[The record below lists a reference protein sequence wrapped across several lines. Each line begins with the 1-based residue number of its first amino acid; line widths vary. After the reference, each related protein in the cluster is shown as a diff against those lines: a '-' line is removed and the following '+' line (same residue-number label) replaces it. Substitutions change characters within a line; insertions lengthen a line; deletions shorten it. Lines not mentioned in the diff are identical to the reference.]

1 MHNKFHCIL
10 VASLLLVLTGPFAA
24 ISAQNTSEAS
34 SQASS
39 QKKEI
44 LQELNSAVPGK
55 GRVAVY
61 EDESISG
68 VLGRPMTPHRTV
80 YTNSDG
86 SMQYHKMRGF
96 KIQAFSG
103 NDQRT
108 SKNEASRKQSQI
120 NNMFPEHETVVL
132 FDSPFWR
139 LRVGNF
145 TTREE
150 AEAVMQELR
159 RTFPSFGKEMYIV
172 VDEVKIP
179 IN

>member
-1 MHNKFHCIL
+1 MKRYLLYSI
-10 VASLLLVLTGPFAA
+10 SLLLLLV
-24 ISAQNTSEAS
+24 SAGT
-34 SQASS
+34 QAQTTV

-44 LQELNSAVPGK
+44 LQELNAVVPGK
-55 GRVAVY
+55 GRVTVY
-61 EDESISG
+61 EDESISH
-68 VLGRPMTPHRTV
+68 VLGRPMAPPRTV
-80 YTNSDG
+80 YTNADG
-86 SMQYHKMRGF
+86 TVRYYKMRGY
-96 KIQAFSG
+96 KIQVFSG

-108 SKNEASRKQSQI
+108 SKNEALRKQNQI
-120 NNMFPEHETVVL
+120 NKAFPELETVVL

-145 TTREE
+145 ATREE
-150 AEAVMQELR
+150 AEEVMEELR

>member
-1 MHNKFHCIL
+1 MHNKFHSIL
-10 VASLLLVLTGPFAA
+10 FASVLMILSGPYFLV
-24 ISAQNTSEAS
+24 SAQNVSETS
-34 SQASS
+34 SQGSS

-44 LQELNSAVPGK
+44 LQELNAVVPGK
-55 GRVAVY
+55 GRVTVY
-61 EDESISG
+61 EDESISR
-68 VLGRPMTPHRTV
+68 VLGRPMAPTRPV
-80 YTNSDG
+80 YTSADG
-86 SMQYHKMRGF
+86 STQFHKMRGF

-108 SKNEASRKQSQI
+108 SKNEAIRKQTQI
-120 NNMFPEHETVVL
+120 NNLFPEHETVVL

-159 RTFPSFGKEMYIV
+159 KAFPSFGKEMYIV

-179 IN
+179 VN

>member
-1 MHNKFHCIL
+1 MHKKCHCIL
-10 VASLLLVLTGPFAA
+10 VASLVLVLTGPFAA
-24 ISAQNTSEAS
+24 ISAQNASEAS

>member
-1 MHNKFHCIL
+1 MKRYLHYSIFL
-10 VASLLLVLTGPFAA
+10 LLLLV
-24 ISAQNTSEAS
+24 SAST
-34 SQASS
+34 QAQTTA

-44 LQELNSAVPGK
+44 LQELNAVVPGK
-55 GRVAVY
+55 GRVTVY
-61 EDESISG
+61 EDESISH
-68 VLGRPMTPHRTV
+68 VLGRPMGPPRTV
-80 YTNSDG
+80 YTDG
-86 SMQYHKMRGF
+86 TIRYYKMKGY

-108 SKNEASRKQSQI
+108 SKNEAIRKQSQI
-120 NNMFPEHETVVL
+120 NNAFPELETVVL

-145 TTREE
+145 ATREE
-150 AEAVMQELR
+150 AQEVMEELK
-159 RTFPSFGKEMYIV
+159 RTFPSYGKEMYIV

>member
-24 ISAQNTSEAS
+24 ISAQNASEAS

-39 QKKEI
+39 QKKVI

-120 NNMFPEHETVVL
+120 NNMFPEHETVLL

-150 AEAVMQELR
+150 AEAVMQEPALAA
-159 RTFPSFGKEMYIV
+159 
-172 VDEVKIP
+172 
-179 IN
+179 